1 MPRPLKCR
9 RIAALPYVTYYKPAG
24 IPLRDLEEVRLAVE
38 EAEAIRLKDIEGLE
52 GEQGAEKMNISRATF
67 QRVLASGR
75 LKVADAI
82 LNGKAIR
89 IEGGSFELAFNRFR
103 CRNGH
108 HWDVPLD
115 KPVGAPLQSCPV
127 CQTPDFNSVS
137 PLAVVRRGRGMGGR
151 GRRFGRP

>member
-1 MPRPLKCR
+1 
-9 RIAALPYVTYYKPAG
+9 VTYYKPAG
-24 IPLRDLEEVRLAVE
+24 IPLRALTEVRMSVE

-52 GEQGAEKMNISRATF
+52 GEQGAEKMNISRPTF

-75 LKVADAI
+75 RKVADAL

-115 KPVGAPLQSCPV
+115 VSTDTASQSCPI
-127 CQTPDFNSVS
+127 CQTSDFNSVS
-137 PLAVVRRGRGMGGR
+137 PLAAVGHGRGMGGGR